1 MKFFVLGTEQAYL
14 NLTAP
19 ERVLAKVD
27 IAEFYAHVHSV
38 GGGSMGNPDTASER
52 VPEAEFFTYGTFF
65 PNYPMLRPLNMYE
78 ADDSAASASE
88 KDMCTKKAFL
98 SGSNRR
104 VLFIMT
110 CARCSMVLGFAV
122 LDVNESPQAL
132 FQLMFTRFLRAPAR
146 VVYDNACNAQMYC
159 MKREP
164 AFFKDTMFVIDR
176 LHARGHSDKSCSRAF
191 HPKYAM
197 GDYDDIAGVK
207 LNTQACEQVNSCMV
221 DIAQQAKYMSAVTY
235 LFAIRDFLGQLN
247 GSKPGTG
254 RWKSVYSGLL
264 TQDV

>member
-1 MKFFVLGTEQAYL
+1 MTQKHDTRESAGVSRRFFNGTHKQRK
-14 NLTAP
+14 TH
-19 ERVLAKVD
+19 
-27 IAEFYAHVHSV
+27 I
-38 GGGSMGNPDTASER
+38 
-52 VPEAEFFTYGTFF
+52 
-65 PNYPMLRPLNMYE
+65 
-78 ADDSAASASE
+78 
-88 KDMCTKKAFL
+88 
-98 SGSNRR
+98 
-104 VLFIMT
+104 
-110 CARCSMVLGFAV
+110 
-122 LDVNESPQAL
+122 
-132 FQLMFTRFLRAPAR
+132 
-146 VVYDNACNAQMYC
+146 
-159 MKREP
+159 
-164 AFFKDTMFVIDR
+164 
-176 LHARGHSDKSCSRAF
+176 KSCSRAF